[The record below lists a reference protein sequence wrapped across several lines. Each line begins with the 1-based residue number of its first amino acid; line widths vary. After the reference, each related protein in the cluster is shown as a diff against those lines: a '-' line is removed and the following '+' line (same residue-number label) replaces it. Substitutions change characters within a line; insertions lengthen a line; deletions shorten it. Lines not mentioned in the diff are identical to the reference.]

1 MASKLTQPQPKHE
14 SKGFQPRLRPT
25 QALLNSQ
32 QIMVAVSTFITW
44 QI

>member
-14 SKGFQPRLRPT
+14 IKGIQPRLQPIQT
-25 QALLNSQ
+25 PLNSQ